1 MEISL
6 FGRSYAGCISAAY
19 LVINARN
26 LLSVAPN
33 CTGVDLINQGNCP
46 VVVTN
51 SSPEYANVQHRL
63 RTNQIMIDLAR
74 HWTDEDA
81 LAGERYYAIIN

>member
-6 FGRSYAGCISAAY
+6 FGRSYVGCISAAY

-26 LLSVAPN
+26 VLSVAPN
-33 CTGVDLINQGNCP
+33 GTGVDLINQGNCP

-51 SSPEYANVQHRL
+51 SSPEYTNVQHRL
-63 RTNQIMIDLAR
+63 RTNQIVIDLAR
-74 HWTDEDA
+74 HWTDGDA